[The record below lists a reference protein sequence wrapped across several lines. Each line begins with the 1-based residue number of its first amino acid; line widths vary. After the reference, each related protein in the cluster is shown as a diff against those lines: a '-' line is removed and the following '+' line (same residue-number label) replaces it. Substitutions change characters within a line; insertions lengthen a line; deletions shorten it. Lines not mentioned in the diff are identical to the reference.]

1 MSTGART
8 KAGRKR
14 QQAGYR
20 AWLEKQRAS
29 KAGRKRTRTYT
40 SEVISIGSDTLREI
54 SARTPE
60 SNLQMVSG
68 ITLRFTGESLSVRPP
83 SGEST
88 VVVLATTSPR
98 YGGVRWWYVC
108 PECGK
113 RKTALYLSG
122 TALQCRQCA
131 GIHYASQS
139 SPTSKR
145 NTS

>member
-29 KAGRKRTRTYT
+29 KTGRKRTRTYT
-40 SEVISIGSDTLREI
+40 SEVISIGSDTLQEI
-54 SARTPE
+54 STSTPE
-60 SNLQMVSG
+60 SRLQQVSG
-68 ITLRFTGESLSVRPP
+68 IMLWFTGESLSVRPP
-83 SGEST
+83 SGESIS
-88 VVVLATTSPR
+88 VALATTSPR

-113 RKTALYLSG
+113 RKTSLYLSG
-122 TALQCRQCA
+122 TALRCRQCA
-131 GIHYASQS
+131 GLHYASQNK
-139 SPTSKR
+139 PTR
-145 NTS
+145 